1 MIYYD
6 RTDVSEG
13 IDVNKT
19 IKSKEFDIFHY
30 RYFLN
35 KGFKFQPNV
44 CNGCNHLSI
53 MFNNLTNISILNIKS
68 ADCLCIIISEITKT
82 EAIKLM

>member
-13 IDVNKT
+13 IDSNKT
-19 IKSKEFDIFHY
+19 IKSKEFDICHY
-30 RYFLN
+30 WYFLN
-35 KGFKFQPNV
+35 KGFKFKPNV